1 MERLKKNFQHLASI
15 VLTVLAFIL
24 IVSLTASFVLL
35 VSGSSI
41 EKAFVIALCFVSVI
55 TLNVYLLYILKKGRI
70 ANITAFKVILLI
82 YNNVIF
88 ISSLVPLLK
97 IGAGQSEGD
106 VQSVVKNIY
115 VFYGVALGLML
126 LGLLFTIFL
135 IKDSIKKS
143 NWWVFVASLP
153 YIFTSWIM
161 YRDYTGFNQF
171 VHADNF
177 SYKNVSKMLEDIDA
191 DMMLLNPTW
200 YKFLSILII
209 VLVLMMGM
217 IAVEVVWK
225 KTSEWRQKRG

>member
-1 MERLKKNFQHLASI
+1 MERLKKNFQRLASI
-15 VLTVLAFIL
+15 VLTMLAFIL
-24 IVSLTASFVLL
+24 TVSLMASFVLL

-126 LGLLFTIFL
+126 LGLLLTIFL

-177 SYKNVSKMLEDIDA
+177 SYKNVAEMLEDIDA

-217 IAVEVVWK
+217 IAVEIVWK

>member
-1 MERLKKNFQHLASI
+1 M
-15 VLTVLAFIL
+15 
-24 IVSLTASFVLL
+24 ASFVLL

-41 EKAFVIALCFVSVI
+41 ENVFVIALCSVSVI

-70 ANITAFKVILLI
+70 ANIPAFKVILLI

-97 IGAGQSEGD
+97 IGAGQGEDD
-106 VQSVVKNIY
+106 VQSVVTNIY
-115 VFYGVALGLML
+115 VFYGIALGLML
-126 LGLLFTIFL
+126 LGVLLTTFL

-143 NWWVFVASLP
+143 NWWVIVERLP
-153 YIFTSWIM
+153 YIFISWIM

-177 SYKNVSKMLEDIDA
+177 SYKNVSKMLEGIDA

-217 IAVEVVWK
+217 IAVEIVWK